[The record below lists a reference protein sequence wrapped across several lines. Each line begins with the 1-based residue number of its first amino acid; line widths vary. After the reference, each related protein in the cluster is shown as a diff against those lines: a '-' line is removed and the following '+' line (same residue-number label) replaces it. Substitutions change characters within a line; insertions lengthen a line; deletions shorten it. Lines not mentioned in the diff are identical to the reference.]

1 MRAICQYFICQ
12 KLHNVMS
19 LLLQNHSLCT
29 RPAAICTSLI
39 VGMESPLKAAY
50 EDIASPKSFVHQ
62 KRRVDLSVNARKA
75 IQSQLETMCASSSWG
90 RHSRPFPLAHGSD
103 KFPARSISHFPMN
116 IIMAKTCSTAKV
128 NFSNP
133 PEYLLAKVFPSFM
146 CIYT

>member
-1 MRAICQYFICQ
+1 MRGLKILYGQKFWRGIYFGGLAVLRALRQYFICQ

-62 KRRVDLSVNARKA
+62 RRRVNPNKYTKA
-75 IQSQLETMCASSSWG
+75 
-90 RHSRPFPLAHGSD
+90 
-103 KFPARSISHFPMN
+103 
-116 IIMAKTCSTAKV
+116 
-128 NFSNP
+128 
-133 PEYLLAKVFPSFM
+133 
-146 CIYT
+146 